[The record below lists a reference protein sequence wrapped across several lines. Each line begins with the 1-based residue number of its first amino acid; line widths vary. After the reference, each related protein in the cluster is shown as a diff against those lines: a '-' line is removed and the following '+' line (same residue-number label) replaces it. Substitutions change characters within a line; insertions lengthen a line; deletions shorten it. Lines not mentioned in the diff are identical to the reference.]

1 MTNLLEAVV
10 EPGWAST
17 YCSWRY
23 LRPLV
28 GILRQLTAAMNVSHQ
43 LSHSSPYRVS
53 GLVQETLCALPD
65 YVLQLRDNLHFM
77 GE

>member
-10 EPGWAST
+10 EPGWASI

-28 GILRQLTAAMNVSHQ
+28 GILRQLTATMNVSHQ
-43 LSHSSPYRVS
+43 LSQSSPYRVS
-53 GLVQETLCALPD
+53 GLVQHALPVARC
-65 YVLQLRDNLHFM
+65 YVQSRIRVR
-77 GE
+77 

>member
-53 GLVQETLCALPD
+53 GLVQTVLPTVSC
-65 YVLQLRDNLHFM
+65 YV
-77 GE
+77 EWPT